1 VATDIEQELFNAFAK
16 IEELESRTRLL
27 RAENVRLRTEY
38 EIEKTERK
46 EVETKLKHA
55 REDLNLCPFTKLL
68 HKEAF
73 REAGSHI
80 FALSKRNKTQITALY
95 IDLNKFKEVNDTH
108 GHPVGDTV
116 LKEIAALLKGHFRDS
131 DLFGRDGGDEFVAL
145 LPNTDFNHAASVVTK
160 IEEALSVYPFYG
172 NNGDEF
178 YLSAAIGVVEASPEM
193 KTLEDLL
200 SEVDKKMYEV
210 KNSR

>member
-1 VATDIEQELFNAFAK
+1 MTTDTEQELFNAFSK
-16 IEELESRTRLL
+16 IEELESRIQLL
-27 RAENVRLRTEY
+27 KTENVRLRTEY
-38 EIEKTERK
+38 EMEKTESK

-55 REDLNLCPFTKLL
+55 REDLNLDPFTKLL

-73 REAGSHI
+73 REAGSHM
-80 FALSKRNKTQITALY
+80 FAFSKRNKTPITALY
-95 IDLNKFKEVNDTH
+95 LDLNNFKEVNDTH

-131 DLFGRDGGDEFVAL
+131 DLLGRDGGDEFVAL
-145 LPNTDFNHAASVVTK
+145 LPDTDFKHATSVVTK

-172 NNGDEF
+172 SNGDEF
-178 YLSAAIGVVEASPEM
+178 YLSAAIGVVEASSEM
-193 KTLEDLL
+193 ETLEDLL
-200 SEVDKKMYEV
+200 LEVDKEMYEV